1 MKTKEIQEKREKF
14 VKIGNDILEVSRG
27 YGEIDPK
34 YQHIFEYA
42 FKGFLDCLKYI
53 QEGENDLRIRD
64 VEKFVFDKIFGNM
77 QFRKPQ
83 NNQCNPQQPQ
93 QPQQMMGGFNPN
105 EIAPGIPEGVNLDL
119 LQELKSN
126 VNDIRN
132 SGKVQSRQ
140 GRENINK
147 KSNKATETMDE
158 FVQKIKEEYKAKE

>member
-1 MKTKEIQEKREKF
+1 MENKEILEKREKF
-14 VKIGNDILEVSRG
+14 VKIGNDILEVSKG

-83 NNQCNPQQPQ
+83 NNQCKTQQSQ
-93 QPQQMMGGFNPN
+93 GGFNPN
-105 EIAPGIPEGVNLDL
+105 EIAPGIPDGVNLDL

-132 SGKVQSRQ
+132 SGKVQNRQ
-140 GRENINK
+140 DRENINK
-147 KSNKATETMDE
+147 KSTETTETMDE
-158 FVQKIKEEYKAKE
+158 FVQKIKEEYKSKE